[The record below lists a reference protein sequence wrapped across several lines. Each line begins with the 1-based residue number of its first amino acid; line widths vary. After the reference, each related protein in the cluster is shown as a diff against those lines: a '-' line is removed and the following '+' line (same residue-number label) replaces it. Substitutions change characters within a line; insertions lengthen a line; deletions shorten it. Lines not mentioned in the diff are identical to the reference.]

1 MIPDFIKIRTIKE
14 RRIAGMNDR
23 YQTPLAERYASK
35 EMQYIFS
42 PDMKFKTWRKLWIA
56 LAETE
61 AELGLPITQ
70 EQIDELKAH
79 QDDINYED
87 AKKREKEVRHD
98 VMSHVY
104 AYGLQCPKAK
114 GIIHLGATSC
124 YVGDNTD
131 IIIMTEGLK
140 LVRKKLVNVI
150 NELSKFAD
158 KYKAQPTLAFTHF
171 QPAQPTTVGKR
182 ATLWMNELVM
192 DLEDLDYVLST
203 MKLLGCKGTTGTQAS
218 FLELFNGDQDKIRQ
232 IDKKIAE
239 KMGFDKCVPV
249 SGQTYSRKVDT
260 RVLNILAGIAA
271 SAHKFSNDI
280 RLLQHLKEVEEP
292 FEKSQIGSSA
302 MAYKRNPMRSE
313 RMASLARYI
322 IVDTL
327 NPAFTAANQW
337 FERTLDDSANKRLS
351 IPEAFLAT
359 DAILNIYIN
368 VSNGL
373 VVYPKVI
380 EKHLMEELPFMAT
393 ENIMMDAV
401 KAGGDRQELH
411 ERIRE
416 LSMEAGAVVKNE
428 GGKNDLIERIAK
440 EPMFGMSLED
450 LQKVLDPKKYV
461 GRAPQQT
468 EEYINEVVKPVIEA
482 NKDGLI
488 DNAELSV

>member
-1 MIPDFIKIRTIKE
+1 MST
-14 RRIAGMNDR
+14 DR
-23 YQTPLAERYASK
+23 YVSPLSERYASR

-42 PDMKFKTWRKLWIA
+42 PDMKFRTWRKLWIA

-61 AELGLPITQ
+61 KELGLPITQ

-79 QDDINYED
+79 AEDINYEV
-87 AKKREKEVRHD
+87 AKEREKQVRHD

-104 AYGLQCPKAK
+104 AYGVQCPKAK

-131 IIIMTEGLK
+131 IIVMTEALK
-140 LVRKKLVNVI
+140 LVRRKLVNVI
-150 NELSKFAD
+150 AELAKFAD
-158 KYKAQPTLAFTHF
+158 AHKALPTLAFTHF

-182 ATLWMNELVM
+182 ATLWMQEFLL
-192 DLEDLDYVLST
+192 DLEDLEFVLST
-203 MKLLGCKGTTGTQAS
+203 MKLLGSKGTTGTQAS
-218 FLELFNGDQDKIRQ
+218 FLELFDGDQETIDKI
-232 IDKKIAE
+232 DPMIAE
-239 KMGFDKCVPV
+239 KMGFKECYPV

-260 RVLNILAGIAA
+260 RVLNVLAGIAA

-313 RMASLARYI
+313 RIASLSRFVM
-322 IVDTL
+322 VDAL
-327 NPAFTAANQW
+327 NPAITSATQW
-337 FERTLDDSANKRLS
+337 FERTLDDAANKRLS
-351 IPEAFLAT
+351 VPEGFLAI
-359 DAILNIYIN
+359 DGILDLCLN
-368 VSNGL
+368 VVDGL

-380 EKHLMEELPFMAT
+380 EKRLRSELPFMAT

-416 LSMEAGAVVKNE
+416 LSMEAGRNVKVE
-428 GGKNDLIERIAK
+428 GKDNNLLELIAAD
-440 EPMFGMSLED
+440 PAFNMSLED
-450 LQKVLDPKKYV
+450 LQKTMDPAKYT
-461 GRAPQQT
+461 GRAAVQVD
-468 EEYINEVVKPVIEA
+468 NFLNKVVNPVLEA
-482 NKDGLI
+482 NKELLGMT
-488 DNAELSV
+488 AEINV

>member
-1 MIPDFIKIRTIKE
+1 
-14 RRIAGMNDR
+14 MNTDR
-23 YQTPLAERYASK
+23 YVSPLSERYASK

-42 PDMKFKTWRKLWIA
+42 PDMKFRTWRKLWIA

-61 AELGLPITQ
+61 RELGLNITQ
-70 EQIDELKAH
+70 EQIDEMKAH
-79 QDDINYED
+79 ADDINYD
-87 AKKREKEVRHD
+87 VAKERERQVRHD

-104 AYGLQCPKAK
+104 AFGVQCPKAK

-131 IIIMTEGLK
+131 IIVMTEALK

-150 NELSKFAD
+150 AELSKFAAQ
-158 KYKAQPTLAFTHF
+158 YKDQPTLAFTHF

-182 ATLWMNELVM
+182 ATLWTQEFLM
-192 DLEDLDYVLST
+192 DLEDLEYVLST
-203 MKLLGCKGTTGTQAS
+203 MKLLGSKGTTGTQAS
-218 FLELFNGDQDKIRQ
+218 FLELFDGDQETIDKI
-232 IDKKIAE
+232 DPMIAE
-239 KMGFDKCVPV
+239 KMGFRSCYPV

-271 SAHKFSNDI
+271 SAHKMSNDI

-313 RMASLARYI
+313 RIASLSRYVMI
-322 IVDTL
+322 DAL
-327 NPAFTAANQW
+327 NPAITSATQW

-351 IPEAFLAT
+351 VPEGFLAI
-359 DAILNIYIN
+359 DGILDLCLN
-368 VSNGL
+368 VVDGL

-380 EKHLMEELPFMAT
+380 EKRLMSELPFMAT

-416 LSMEAGAVVKNE
+416 LSMEAGKNVKVE
-428 GGKNDLIERIAK
+428 GKDNNLLELIAAD
-440 EPMFGMSLED
+440 PAFNLTLED
-450 LQKVLDPKKYV
+450 LQKSMDPSRYTGRAKEQTEAFIANVVQPVLDAHKDLLGVKV
-461 GRAPQQT
+461 
-468 EEYINEVVKPVIEA
+468 EINV
-482 NKDGLI
+482 
-488 DNAELSV
+488 

>member
-1 MIPDFIKIRTIKE
+1 MSTDV
-14 RRIAGMNDR
+14 
-23 YQTPLAERYASK
+23 YQSPLSERYASK

-42 PDMKFKTWRKLWIA
+42 QDMKFRTWRRLWIA

-61 AELGLPITQ
+61 KELGLPITE
-70 EQIDELKAH
+70 EQIEELKAH
-79 QDDINYED
+79 AEDINYEV
-87 AKKREKEVRHD
+87 AKAREKEVRHD

-104 AYGLQCPKAK
+104 AYGVQCPKAK

-131 IIIMTEGLK
+131 IIVMTEALK
-140 LVRKKLVNVI
+140 LIKKKLVNVMS
-150 NELSKFAD
+150 ELADFAD

-182 ATLWMNELVM
+182 ATLWLQEFSL
-192 DLEDLDYVLST
+192 DLEDLEHVLST
-203 MKLLGCKGTTGTQAS
+203 MKLLGSKGTTGTQAS
-218 FLELFNGDQDKIRQ
+218 FLELFDGDQEKIDKI
-232 IDKKIAE
+232 DPMIAE
-239 KMGFDKCVPV
+239 KMGFAECYPV

-260 RVLNILAGIAA
+260 RVLNVLAGIAA
-271 SAHKFSNDI
+271 SAHKMSNDI

-313 RMASLARYI
+313 RIASLSRYVMI
-322 IVDTL
+322 DAL
-327 NPAFTAANQW
+327 NPAITSATQW

-351 IPEAFLAT
+351 VPEGFLAT
-359 DAILNIYIN
+359 DGILDLCLN
-368 VSNGL
+368 VVDGL

-380 EKHLMEELPFMAT
+380 EKRLMSELPFMAT

-416 LSMEAGAVVKNE
+416 LSMEAGRNVKVE
-428 GGKNDLIERIAK
+428 GRENNLLELIAADSA
-440 EPMFGMSLED
+440 FNLSLED
-450 LQKVLDPKKYV
+450 LQKTMDPAKYV
-461 GRAPQQT
+461 GRSKEQVDAFL
-468 EEYINEVVKPVIEA
+468 EKVIRPILEA
-482 NKDGLI
+482 NK
-488 DNAELSV
+488 ELLGVKAVINV

>member
-1 MIPDFIKIRTIKE
+1 MST
-14 RRIAGMNDR
+14 DR
-23 YQTPLAERYASK
+23 YVSPLSERYASK

-42 PDMKFKTWRKLWIA
+42 PDMKFRTWRRLWIA

-61 AELGLPITQ
+61 KELGLNITQ

-79 QDDINYED
+79 AEDINYD
-87 AKKREKEVRHD
+87 VAKERERQVRHD

-104 AYGLQCPKAK
+104 AYGVQCPKAK

-131 IIIMTEGLK
+131 IIVMTEALK
-140 LVRKKLVNVI
+140 LVKKKLVNVI
-150 NELSKFAD
+150 AELSAFAD
-158 KYKAQPTLAFTHF
+158 KYKDQPTLAFTHF

-182 ATLWMNELVM
+182 ATLWTQEFLL
-192 DLEDLDYVLST
+192 DLEDLEYVLGT
-203 MKLLGCKGTTGTQAS
+203 MKLLGSKGTTGTQAS
-218 FLELFNGDQDKIRQ
+218 FLELFDGDQETIDKI
-232 IDKKIAE
+232 DPMIAA
-239 KMGFDKCVPV
+239 KMGFKACFPV

-260 RVLNILAGIAA
+260 RVANILAGIAA
-271 SAHKFSNDI
+271 SAHKMSNDI

-313 RMASLARYI
+313 RIASLSRYVM
-322 IVDTL
+322 VDAL
-327 NPAFTAANQW
+327 NPAITSATQW

-351 IPEAFLAT
+351 IPEGFLAI
-359 DAILNIYIN
+359 DGILDLCLN
-368 VSNGL
+368 VVDGL

-380 EKHLMEELPFMAT
+380 EKHMMAELPFMAT

-416 LSMEAGAVVKNE
+416 LSMEAGKTVKVE
-428 GGKNDLIERIAK
+428 GKDNNLLELIAAD
-440 EPMFGMSLED
+440 PAFNLSLED
-450 LQKVLDPKKYV
+450 LQRSMDPKKYI
-461 GRAPQQT
+461 GRAKEQT
-468 EEYINEVVKPVIEA
+468 ERFVNTVVQPILDSHKELLGVKAEINV
-482 NKDGLI
+482 
-488 DNAELSV
+488 

>member
-1 MIPDFIKIRTIKE
+1 MST
-14 RRIAGMNDR
+14 DR
-23 YQTPLAERYASK
+23 YVSPLSERYASK

-42 PDMKFKTWRKLWIA
+42 PDMKFRTWRRLWIA

-61 AELGLPITQ
+61 KELGLNITQ

-79 QDDINYED
+79 AEDINYD
-87 AKKREKEVRHD
+87 VAKERERQVRHD

-104 AYGLQCPKAK
+104 AYGVQCPKAK

-131 IIIMTEGLK
+131 IIVMTEALK
-140 LVRKKLVNVI
+140 LVKKKLVNVI
-150 NELSKFAD
+150 AELSAFAD
-158 KYKAQPTLAFTHF
+158 KYKDQPTLAFTHF

-182 ATLWMNELVM
+182 ATLWTQEFLL
-192 DLEDLDYVLST
+192 DLEDLEYVLGT
-203 MKLLGCKGTTGTQAS
+203 MKLLGSKGTTGTQAS
-218 FLELFNGDQDKIRQ
+218 FLELFDGDQETIDKI
-232 IDKKIAE
+232 DPMIAE
-239 KMGFDKCVPV
+239 KMGFKECYPV

-260 RVLNILAGIAA
+260 RVANILAGIAA
-271 SAHKFSNDI
+271 SAHKMSNDI

-313 RMASLARYI
+313 RIASLSRYVM
-322 IVDTL
+322 VDAL
-327 NPAFTAANQW
+327 NPAITSATQW

-351 IPEAFLAT
+351 IPEGFLAI
-359 DAILNIYIN
+359 DGILDLCLN
-368 VSNGL
+368 VVDGL

-380 EKHLMEELPFMAT
+380 EKHMMAELPFMAT

-416 LSMEAGAVVKNE
+416 LSMEAGKTVTVCFDQIMPLQS
-428 GGKNDLIERIAK
+428 GQYL
-440 EPMFGMSLED
+440 MSFGCTSYHLEELVIHHRLYD
-450 LQKVLDPKKYV
+450 ACFLEVFSMKDTV
-461 GRAPQQT
+461 GFFDMNST
-468 EEYINEVVKPVIEA
+468 VTYE
-482 NKDGLI
+482 
-488 DNAELSV
+488 

>member
-1 MIPDFIKIRTIKE
+1 
-14 RRIAGMNDR
+14 MNDR

-42 PDMKFKTWRKLWIA
+42 PDKKFRTWRRLWIA
-56 LAETE
+56 LAESE
-61 AELGLPITQ
+61 KELGLNITD
-70 EQIDELKAH
+70 EQIEELKAH

-140 LVRKKLVNVI
+140 LVRKKLINVI
-150 NELSKFAD
+150 AELAKFAEE
-158 KYKAQPTLAFTHF
+158 YKALPTLAFTHF

-182 ATLWMNELVM
+182 ATLWINELM
-192 DLEDLDYVLST
+192 LDLEDLDHVLDT
-203 MKLLGCKGTTGTQAS
+203 MKLLGSKGTTGTQAS
-218 FLELFNGDQDKIRQ
+218 FLELFEGDHEKIRKL
-232 IDKKIAE
+232 DKLIAE
-239 KMGFDKCVPV
+239 KMGFKECFPV

-260 RVLNILAGIAA
+260 RVLNVLAGIAA

-280 RLLQHLKEVEEP
+280 RLLQHLKEIEEP

-313 RMASLARYI
+313 RIASLANY
-322 IVDTL
+322 VMADVM
-327 NPAFTAANQW
+327 NPAITSATQW
-337 FERTLDDSANKRLS
+337 FERTLDDSANKRIS
-351 IPEAFLAT
+351 VPEAFLSV
-359 DAILNIYIN
+359 DGILDLYLN
-368 VSNGL
+368 VVDGL
-373 VVYPKVI
+373 VVYDKVI
-380 EKHLMEELPFMAT
+380 TKHLMAELPFMAT

-411 ERIRE
+411 EKIRE
-416 LSMEAGAVVKNE
+416 LSMQAGARVKKE
-428 GGKNDLIERIAK
+428 GLDNNLLELIAA
-440 EPMFGMSLED
+440 EPMFGVTHEE
-450 LQKVLDPKKYV
+450 LQAKLDPAKYT
-461 GRAPQQT
+461 GRAKEQV
-468 EEYINEVVKPVIEA
+468 EEYLTEVVKPVLDA
-482 NKDGLI
+482 NHDDLGMTATI
-488 DNAELSV
+488 NV